1 MPGHKMYYQI
11 IEAGKE
17 HVGIVWRYVENKP
30 LIENIFLP
38 CPRGQLISKIKRRY
52 SGMNLTG
59 RMIPDGV
66 AEQIA
71 QMYSAAEINFDHS
84 LLNWAKL
91 TKFSA
96 RVLRQT
102 CKIPPGKVDTYSGLA
117 AKIGSPRAA
126 RAVGTALANNPFPLV
141 IPCHRVVRADGSLG
155 GFGGGI
161 GMKKELLNK
170 EGVVLDGQN
179 RVPEECFFSGVIKK

>member
-1 MPGHKMYYQI
+1 MYYQI
-11 IEAGKE
+11 IKAGKE
-17 HVGIVWRYVENKP
+17 HIGIVWRYVANKP

-38 CPRGQLISKIKRRY
+38 CPRRQLISKIK
-52 SGMNLTG
+52 SKHAGINLT
-59 RMIPDGV
+59 REMIPDGV
-66 AEQIA
+66 AEKIA
-71 QMYSAAEINFDHS
+71 QIYSAAEISFDYS
-84 LLNWAKL
+84 FLNWAKL
-91 TKFSA
+91 TKFSV
-96 RVLRQT
+96 RVLKQT

-117 AKIGSPRAA
+117 VKIGSPRAA

-170 EGVVLDGQN
+170 EGVASDGQN
-179 RVPEECFFSGVIKK
+179 RVTEECFFSGVIKK